1 MLNNNNRNQYRIE
14 YAPSSNGR
22 LIVGGSVK
30 GSIFPDCCKIIIAI
44 LLLCSALNISAAQP
58 RDIPVKDKQSQP
70 VKETGAKQGQ
80 KTADERRKKEKKKKR
95 GVFIPSD
102 KVSSDIPVSFPADI

>member
-1 MLNNNNRNQYRIE
+1 MLNKNYHNQYRTE

-22 LIVGGSVK
+22 LIVGGSAK

-44 LLLCSALNISAAQP
+44 LVLCSALNIYAAQP
-58 RDIPVKDKQSQP
+58 GEIPAKEKQSQP
-70 VKETGAKQGQ
+70 VKEAGTKQAQQAANEG
-80 KTADERRKKEKKKKR
+80 RKKEKKKPR